1 MTESPSAPKYKTG
14 WLWAIL
20 LLFSLGGTVGA
31 VWVVWSVSNLLL
43 TGQILFY
50 APIAVAAAALAVVC
64 VLFVSGILYRVDR
77 LRGVAHREVALF
89 E

>member
-1 MTESPSAPKYKTG
+1 MTEPSPDPKYKTG

-31 VWVVWSVSNLLL
+31 IWVVWSVSNLFR

-50 APIAVAAAALAVVC
+50 GPIAVGAAFLALVC